1 MFHYFQYKREDFLA
15 HYHGRSNVETVFGMV
30 KAKFGAAVKS
40 KNETAQVNELY
51 CKFLCHNICVLI
63 SSVYELGI
71 APEFWSQTA

>member
-1 MFHYFQYKREDFLA
+1 
-15 HYHGRSNVETVFGMV
+15 MV
-30 KAKFGAAVKS
+30 KQKFGGSVKS
-40 KNETAQVNELY
+40 KNETAQINELY